1 MASRVEGDCMGSSG
15 GSVEEKQ
22 RTQPTCIE
30 KPEKVFDVVRRGAGG
45 QIRRCLRRRID
56 RFLRRLA
63 RRLARRLLGILRLV
77 QLVFLTKHARSVDI
91 QRRHSLQQHVQ
102 LHIRIA
108 QQNRKPARHALRS
121 LPLRRS
127 LRQFQLLRR
136 FEARHDL
143 RKLAELAE
151 FAGIIGVKAV
161 GELQN
166 GCQEDHT
173 RLFAAMTIVLEVVEE
188 IHDLAGL
195 HSVEMS
201 R

>member
-1 MASRVEGDCMGSSG
+1 MGSSG

-63 RRLARRLLGILRLV
+63 RRLARRLRLV